1 MRIFFG
7 GTLLAFLFVLQC
19 VEVEAQPRSGMVT
32 EPLDS
37 AWVDG
42 QRMFLTWRKGDP
54 FAADATV
61 VPRDDRY
68 WRLDPVDRSKY
79 GRPNLSGNNLVSGL
93 DSALMKSLS
102 LKEITALASL
112 FHVEWERGV
121 RKANY
126 PEINPLSLN
135 MLLTV
140 DPAGRVVSVVFIYP
154 DIPEYTRIPARR
166 WKRLDREIRRG
177 ACFGAD
183 SSGYA
188 LTRFYFPY
196 GIEWFADLRHSLRTG
211 QPVDH
216 YSRVGDAFAD

>member
-1 MRIFFG
+1 MQKRFLIILV
-7 GTLLAFLFVLQC
+7 LLSSLPAVF
-19 VEVEAQPRSGMVT
+19 AQPRSGMVT

-61 VPRDDRY
+61 VPRDNRY
-68 WRLDPVDRSKY
+68 WRVDPVDRSKY
-79 GRPNLSGNNLVSGL
+79 GRPNLRGNNLVSGL
-93 DSALMKSLS
+93 DS
-102 LKEITALASL
+102 
-112 FHVEWERGV
+112 
-121 RKANY
+121 
-126 PEINPLSLN
+126 
-135 MLLTV
+135 
-140 DPAGRVVSVVFIYP
+140 
-154 DIPEYTRIPARR
+154 
-166 WKRLDREIRRG
+166 
-177 ACFGAD
+177 
-183 SSGYA
+183 A